1 MMKRLFLT
9 TSAAGLVLGGAAWAQ
24 SQNVVDVDALVTEYQ
39 TRGATYV
46 EVYQGPTQ
54 IKVEATQG
62 NQTLEVVY
70 DAATGAIL
78 YTELDPAD
86 AEDMRRSGV
95 EFNREDRDF
104 TLDDDEDDDD
114 DSYDDDDDGYDDD
127 DDDDDDDSDDRGGD
141 DDDGDDDSGSDD
153 DGDDD

>member
-24 SQNVVDVDALVTEYQ
+24 SQNVDVRTLADRYIND
-39 TRGATYV
+39 GATYV

-70 DAATGAIL
+70 DAQGNML
-78 YTELDPAD
+78 HYEYELAD
-86 AEDMRRSGV
+86 AEDMQRRGV

-104 TLDDDEDDDD
+104 TLDDDDDDDD

>member
-24 SQNVVDVDALVTEYQ
+24 SQNAVDVDALVAEYQ
-39 TRGATYV
+39 RQGATYV
-46 EVYQGPTQ
+46 EVYQGLTQ

-70 DAATGAIL
+70 DAATGDIL
-78 YTELDPAD
+78 YTERDPAD
-86 AEDMRRSGV
+86 ADDMQRTGV

-104 TLDDDEDDDD
+104 TFDDDDDDDDDD
-114 DSYDDDDDGYDDD
+114 DSYDDDDDDDDDDDSYDDD
-127 DDDDDDDSDDRGGD
+127 DDDDD

>member
-1 MMKRLFLT
+1 MKRLFLT

-24 SQNVVDVDALVTEYQ
+24 SQNVDVRTLADRYIND
-39 TRGATYV
+39 GATYV

-104 TLDDDEDDDD
+104 TLDDDDDDDD
-114 DSYDDDDDGYDDD
+114 DSYDDDDDGYDD